1 MTYAIVQNGYAIFG
15 TGDTLEAAY
24 RDAQKWVD
32 DLCPLDELTNDP
44 DKDGDMFWA
53 TITPAL
59 AEEVDERGGDIAW
72 GKLSDG
78 TLCTIAE
85 QTS

>member
-1 MTYAIVQNGYAIFG
+1 
-15 TGDTLEAAY
+15 
-24 RDAQKWVD
+24 
-32 DLCPLDELTNDP
+32 LDELTNDP